1 MQVYKISEVAK
12 RLAVHH
18 LTIRTMIKKGQI
30 KIVRVNEH
38 TMRIPQSELDRLL
51 EVK

>member
-1 MQVYKISEVAK
+1 
-12 RLAVHH
+12 LAVHP

-30 KIVRVNEH
+30 KVVRVNEH